1 MTDRQTDQFLGKVYL
16 FFGIL
21 LMYIICGIISA
32 LIGIDFDVV
41 CGTVG
46 ILIVVSFFSLLYF
59 TPHSLDD
66 VEVISQHLARQGWSV
81 HLIEDTTSKNLG
93 KVYYYNSVTGESTWQ
108 IPTVSPLEMSPK
120 QREREAAQAKKKD
133 DTIARQKWKHDVELI
148 PLKEYQ
154 KRYEDR
160 KKYYIRNKYIQLV
173 KRDDDKFILGCIALI
188 IATWFLVH
196 VYIIDSMEFPRTAG
210 CVIGIIISIV
220 LLLADIVEDKYK

>member
-46 ILIVVSFFSLLYF
+46 TLIVVSFLGALYF
-59 TPHSLDD
+59 RPHWIDD
-66 VEVISQHLARQGWSV
+66 VGVISQHMARQGWSV
-81 HLIEDTTSKNLG
+81 HQIEEGKNLG

>member
-1 MTDRQTDQFLGKVYL
+1 
-16 FFGIL
+16 
-21 LMYIICGIISA
+21 MYIICGIISA

-46 ILIVVSFFSLLYF
+46 TLIVVSYF
-59 TPHSLDD
+59 GLFYFRPHWLDD
-66 VEVISQHLARQGWSV
+66 VGVISQHLARQGWSV
-81 HLIEDTTSKNLG
+81 HQIEDTTSKNLG

-220 LLLADIVEDKYK
+220 LLLAGIVEDKYK